1 MLYTHI
7 FEFQINAVRVCVCA
21 RVYVVG
27 EISLEKPSG
36 NIPTDVICVGIK
48 QTHFCLTAKL
58 KV

>member
-7 FEFQINAVRVCVCA
+7 FEFQINAVCVCVCA
-21 RVYVVG
+21 HVCVVG

-48 QTHFCLTAKL
+48 
-58 KV
+58 